1 MSVKKLWI
9 LTLAAILLLSGC
21 GVGGEEQEDEVDAQ
35 VSDLPATGL
44 GIRNAQNFD
53 IQYLADGVKLL
64 TDSAGRELLLVPE
77 GGKAPAGYDDALLV
91 RTPVKRA
98 MYTSTTHVGF
108 LGALEEDSLYD
119 SIAAVTTE
127 ASQWSTPQ
135 VADRFA
141 NGQITYIVQDSW
153 TAGDVESIVATAPD
167 LVFTDMSSEGGT
179 ALCTMLD
186 QLAIPYVVVAENQD
200 TGSEAYLEWLKFF
213 GAFYNLDEKADS
225 LYEEK
230 LDHLEELYRK
240 VASIPEADRPV
251 VAFGM
256 VFDGIVYT
264 QSSSSS
270 IAKQLDRAGAV
281 YALQDLEGDGVVQ
294 LGMEE
299 FLDKCRDADILIYD
313 SLPMYMQGTLLDENP
328 LFAEFKAYQNQR
340 VYTMD
345 NGYYMNSA
353 KVVEKFEDLLA
364 MCHPDLA
371 EGHVFTVYQPL
382 QNY

>member
-1 MSVKKLWI
+1 M
-9 LTLAAILLLSGC
+9 
-21 GVGGEEQEDEVDAQ
+21 
-35 VSDLPATGL
+35 
-44 GIRNAQNFD
+44 
-53 IQYLADGVKLL
+53 
-64 TDSAGRELLLVPE
+64 
-77 GGKAPAGYDDALLV
+77 
-91 RTPVKRA
+91 
-98 MYTSTTHVGF
+98 
-108 LGALEEDSLYD
+108 
-119 SIAAVTTE
+119 
-127 ASQWSTPQ
+127 
-135 VADRFA
+135 
-141 NGQITYIVQDSW
+141 
-153 TAGDVESIVATAPD
+153 
-167 LVFTDMSSEGGT
+167 
-179 ALCTMLD
+179 
-186 QLAIPYVVVAENQD
+186 
-200 TGSEAYLEWLKFF
+200 
-213 GAFYNLDEKADS
+213 
-225 LYEEK
+225 
-230 LDHLEELYRK
+230 
-240 VASIPEADRPV
+240 ASIPEADRPV

>member
-1 MSVKKLWI
+1 MPP
-9 LTLAAILLLSGC
+9 LT
-21 GVGGEEQEDEVDAQ
+21 E
-35 VSDLPATGL
+35 
-44 GIRNAQNFD
+44 
-53 IQYLADGVKLL
+53 
-64 TDSAGRELLLVPE
+64 ELLARILKTSFPE
-77 GGKAPAGYDDALLV
+77 IK
-91 RTPVKRA
+91 T
-98 MYTSTTHVGF
+98 
-108 LGALEEDSLYD
+108 GALEQFSGLFLDLQLKAQNSEISTKPMDLRGLL
-119 SIAAVTTE
+119 AAVKVIKGGIC
-127 ASQWSTPQ
+127 PQ
-135 VADRFA
+135 KAI
-141 NGQITYIVQDSW
+141 NMGITNKCFDIFEREMIEDIVMTRIPASW